1 MSSISELEK
10 RLTNLKDNLSVKTQ
24 EITSLKQTLQTQVND
39 TYKKAYGKLLKD
51 REKVENESYDSLS
64 DNYNQ
69 PDFDNDENWEEY
81 KPILKLNANTL
92 PDRLN
97 VGGWINDTEKDKEN
111 NNDDSSNFVLNAFI
125 PFFGQQ
131 KTIIIDVNNETK
143 DDGVSLMR
151 SIIQRIYTLIPHY
164 AQFTLIDPE
173 TNGAAFPMQRDV
185 CVRQN
190 DVDIYHLLENVI
202 ADMRRITSIS
212 ALTEK
217 EYFSTKVESVTM
229 NEKFEF
235 ICAANFPN
243 GYDSRSIEKL
253 VNIGNIGYV
262 SGKYLILM
270 YNHDEVL
277 PRDFDMNMFKDPIH
291 INLIE
296 YDEVNTIPAYGHSI
310 DYVQADEAGPEEW
323 KQIVKHISSFKPEER
338 MITWDEYIAVKKD
351 QIWKASSKEVIE
363 TNIGDVGGK
372 SLSVWFG
379 KKDGNNCAHGMLAAT
394 TGAGKSNF
402 YHALILGLATRYSPE
417 ELRMYLIDGKNGVEF
432 EVYRS
437 FPHAEVVSLKSS
449 SELTGSILTELVSE
463 VVRRNDL
470 FKKVGVNG
478 FDEYRRNDSN
488 KMPRILLLIDE
499 YQVLFEGKDA
509 AKASD
514 DLRTLSAQARSAG
527 VHIILGSQRFSVPN
541 IQNKDAIFGNIQLRI
556 AMKMTQDDR
565 LSLTEFGKEGKE
577 FIRACDLPGQIV
589 VNQNSGSDGAN
600 QLGKVAYIKAE
611 QKTQIIQDIENLA
624 KELVNDNRIMRTIV
638 FEGDSAPNL
647 DENPEL
653 MGILSRKV
661 ESAQTIQ
668 KIARIEERDGG
679 FGKPEWNMSEN
690 PKICWL
696 GQEFN
701 VYGQCSLV
709 LRNRKME
716 NLLILGDRNA
726 SRYGMLV
733 SSLVSLVSTT
743 DKNDI
748 SFYIYDRSTPGTDW
762 NPYLKKLALEVLS
775 PAGYRTTFSNKVKDV
790 EAGLRELNSE
800 LDKRLALDQDDRMD
814 LKPIVL
820 VITEPEDIEALNQT
834 LDSNG
839 FKSDSE
845 LGAILTRL
853 AISGSAA
860 GIYVILSSSGVIPIQ
875 NVVSKKQF
883 TYFRHRVSLQ
893 ISEQESFDFLQSR
906 IGSTLQQHGD
916 FPTVAYYADM
926 NGNTKIRFKP
936 YSIKDENFDAQ
947 FNNIKSLIL
956 AR

>member
-10 RLTNLKDNLSVKTQ
+10 RLTNLKDNLSAKTQ

-143 DDGVSLMR
+143 DNGVSLMR

-185 CVRQN
+185 YVRQN

-775 PAGYRTTFSNKVKDV
+775 PAGYRTIFSNKVKDI

-800 LDKRLALDQDDRMD
+800 LDKRLALDQDDRVD

-947 FNNIKSLIL
+947 FDNIKSLIL

>member
-1 MSSISELEK
+1 MSSISDLEYK
-10 RLTNLKDNLSVKTQ
+10 LSSLKKELKDKVSEIVNYKESTLTQ
-24 EITSLKQTLQTQVND
+24 IDDIYQ
-39 TYKKAYGKLLKD
+39 KASQKLLKD
-51 REKVENESYDSLS
+51 RVDLEDESYRSLG
-64 DNYNQ
+64 DDYNQ
-69 PDFDNDENWEEY
+69 PAFDNDESWEEY

-97 VGGWINDTEKDKEN
+97 VGNWINDTERDNKDVG
-111 NNDDSSNFVLNAFI
+111 SSGLVINAFI

-131 KTIIIDVNNETK
+131 KAIIIDVNNETK
-143 DDGVSLMR
+143 DKGISLMR

-164 AQFTLIDPE
+164 SQFTLIDPE

-185 CVRQN
+185 YVRQN

-202 ADMRRITSIS
+202 SDMRRITSIS

-217 EYFSTKVESVTM
+217 EYFSTKVESITM

-235 ICAANFPN
+235 VCAANFPS

-270 YNHDEVL
+270 HNHDEVL

-291 INLIE
+291 INLFE
-296 YDEVNTIPAYGHSI
+296 YDNVNTIPAYWHSV
-310 DYVQADEAGPEEW
+310 DYVPADEANPDKW
-323 KQIVKHISSFKPEER
+323 KQVVEHISSFKHEER

-351 QIWKASSKEVIE
+351 QIWNASSKEVIE

-449 SELTGSILTELVSE
+449 SELTGSILTELVAE
-463 VVRRNDL
+463 VIRRNDL

-478 FDEYRRNDSN
+478 FDEYRKNDSN

-600 QLGKVAYIKAE
+600 QLGKVAYISAE
-611 QKTQIIQDIENLA
+611 QKIQIIQDIEKLA

-653 MGILSRKV
+653 MGMLSRKV
-661 ESAQTIQ
+661 ESAQVIQ
-668 KIARIEERDGG
+668 KIARTEERDGG
-679 FGKPEWNMSEN
+679 FGKPEWNISEN

-701 VYGQCSLV
+701 VYGQSSLI

-716 NLLILGDRNA
+716 NLLVLGDRNA

-733 SSLVSLVSTT
+733 SSLISLVSTT
-743 DKNDI
+743 DKDDI

-762 NPYLKKLALEVLS
+762 NPYLKRLALEVLT
-775 PAGYRTTFSNKVKDV
+775 PAGYKTTFSNKVKDI
-790 EAGLRELNSE
+790 EAGLRELNTE
-800 LDKRLALDQDDRMD
+800 LDRRLALDQDDRIE

-845 LGAILTRL
+845 LGAVLTRL
-853 AISGSAA
+853 AINGSAT
-860 GIYVILSSSGVIPIQ
+860 GIYIILSSSGVIPIQ

-916 FPTVAYYADM
+916 IPTVAYYADM

-936 YSIKDENFDAQ
+936 YSIKDEKFDAQ
-947 FNNIKSLIL
+947 FDNIKSLIL

>member
-24 EITSLKQTLQTQVND
+24 EITSLKQALQTQVND

-97 VGGWINDTEKDKEN
+97 VGGWINDAEKDEGN
-111 NNDDSSNFVLNAFI
+111 NDDDSSNLVLNAFI

-185 CVRQN
+185 YVRQN

-323 KQIVKHISSFKPEER
+323 EQIVKHISSFKPEER

-478 FDEYRRNDSN
+478 FDEYRKNDSN

-611 QKTQIIQDIENLA
+611 QKNQIIHDIEDLA
-624 KELVNDNRIMRTIV
+624 KELVKDNRIMRTIV

-690 PKICWL
+690 PRICWL

-701 VYGQCSLV
+701 VYGQCSLI

>member
-24 EITSLKQTLQTQVND
+24 EITSLKQALQTQVND

-97 VGGWINDTEKDKEN
+97 VGEWINDTEKDKEN

-143 DDGVSLMR
+143 DNGVSLMR

-185 CVRQN
+185 YVRQN

-338 MITWDEYIAVKKD
+338 MITWGEYIAVKKD

-775 PAGYRTTFSNKVKDV
+775 PAGYRTIFSNKVKDI

-800 LDKRLALDQDDRMD
+800 LDKRLALDQDDRVD

-947 FNNIKSLIL
+947 FDNIKSLIL

>member
-24 EITSLKQTLQTQVND
+24 EITSLKQALQTQVND

-143 DDGVSLMR
+143 DNGVSLMR

-185 CVRQN
+185 YVRQN

-296 YDEVNTIPAYGHSI
+296 YDGVNTIPAYGHSI

-775 PAGYRTTFSNKVKDV
+775 PAGYRTIFSNKVKDI

-800 LDKRLALDQDDRMD
+800 LDKRLALDQDDRVD

-936 YSIKDENFDAQ
+936 YSIKDESFDAQ
-947 FNNIKSLIL
+947 FDNIKSLIL

>member
-24 EITSLKQTLQTQVND
+24 EITSLKQALQTQVND

-143 DDGVSLMR
+143 DNGVSLMR

-185 CVRQN
+185 YVRQN

-775 PAGYRTTFSNKVKDV
+775 PAGYRTIFSNKVKDI

-800 LDKRLALDQDDRMD
+800 LDKRLALDQDDRVD

-947 FNNIKSLIL
+947 FDNIKSLIL

>member
-1 MSSISELEK
+1 MSSISELEYRLSTLK
-10 RLTNLKDNLSVKTQ
+10 RNLNDKISSITNHKESTLAQID
-24 EITSLKQTLQTQVND
+24 EIYQ
-39 TYKKAYGKLLKD
+39 KASQKLLTD
-51 REKVENESYDSLS
+51 REEIEDESYDSLS

-69 PDFDNDENWEEY
+69 PDFDSEEGWEEY

-97 VGGWINDTEKDKEN
+97 VGGWINDSEADDDE
-111 NNDDSSNFVLNAFI
+111 DSSNLVLNAFI

-131 KTIIIDVNNETK
+131 KAIIIDVNNQTK
-143 DDGVSLMR
+143 DKGISLMR
-151 SIIQRIYTLIPHY
+151 TIIQRIYTLIPHY

-185 CVRQN
+185 YVRQN

-277 PRDFDMNMFKDPIH
+277 PRDFDMNVFKDPIH
-291 INLIE
+291 INLFE
-296 YDEVNTIPAYGHSI
+296 YDEVNTIPAYWHSV
-310 DYVQADEAGPEEW
+310 DYVPADEATPEEW
-323 KQIVKHISSFKPEER
+323 KQIVEHISTFKPEER

-351 QIWKASSKEVIE
+351 QIWKSSSKEIIE

-449 SELTGSILTELVSE
+449 SELTGSILTELVAE
-463 VVRRNDL
+463 VARRNDL

-478 FDEYRRNDSN
+478 FDEYRKNENN

-527 VHIILGSQRFSVPN
+527 VHMILGSQRFSVPN

-600 QLGKVAYIKAE
+600 QLGKVAYIKSE
-611 QKTQIIQDIENLA
+611 QKSQIIQDIESLA
-624 KELVNDNRIMRTIV
+624 KDLVKDNRIMRTIV

-653 MGILSRKV
+653 MGLLSRKV
-661 ESAQTIQ
+661 EPADVIQ

-701 VYGQCSLV
+701 VYGQSSLV
-709 LRNRKME
+709 LRTRKME

-762 NPYLKKLALEVLS
+762 NPYLKRLALDVLS
-775 PAGYRTTFSNKVKDV
+775 PAGYKTTFSNKVKDV
-790 EAGLRELNSE
+790 EVGLRELNSE

-834 LDSNG
+834 LDNNG

-860 GIYVILSSSGVIPIQ
+860 GIYVVLSSSGVISIQ
-875 NVVSKKQF
+875 NVISKKQF

-906 IGSTLQQHGD
+906 VGSTLQQHGD
-916 FPTVAYYADM
+916 IPTVAYYADM

>member
-1 MSSISELEK
+1 MSRISNLEHK
-10 RLTNLKDNLSVKTQ
+10 LASLRNSLQDNASAIVKHKESALSRIK
-24 EITSLKQTLQTQVND
+24 EISRAASDKILC
-39 TYKKAYGKLLKD
+39 D
-51 REKVENESYDSLS
+51 REEIEDESCDALD

-69 PDFDNDENWEEY
+69 PDFDDEEAWNGY
-81 KPILKLNANTL
+81 KPILKLNSETL

-97 VGGWINDTEKDKEN
+97 IGCWMSDSEE
-111 NNDDSSNFVLNAFI
+111 DDDESSSLMLNAYI

-131 KTIIIDVNNETK
+131 RAVIIDVNNETK
-143 DDGVSLMR
+143 ETGIALMR
-151 SIIQRIYTLIPHY
+151 AMIRRIYTLIPHY
-164 AQFTLIDPE
+164 SQFTLIDPE

-185 CVRQN
+185 FVRQN

-229 NEKFEF
+229 NEKYEF
-235 ICAANFPN
+235 VCAANFPA

-253 VNIGNIGYV
+253 INIGNIGYV

-270 YNHDEVL
+270 HNHDDAL
-277 PRDFDMNMFKDPIH
+277 PRDCDMDMFKDAVH
-291 INLIE
+291 VNLFE
-296 YDEVNTIPAYGHSI
+296 YDDVNTIPSYGHSV
-310 DYVQADEAGPEEW
+310 DYVPSDDATPEEW
-323 KQIVKHISSFKPEER
+323 NRIVEHISSFKPEER
-338 MITWDEYIAVKKD
+338 MITWDEYIAVKDDRKW
-351 QIWKASSKEVIE
+351 QASSKEIIE

-379 KKDGNNCAHGMLAAT
+379 QKDGNNCAHGMLAAT

-449 SELTGSILTELVSE
+449 SELTGSILTELVAE
-463 VVRRNDL
+463 VVRRNNL

-478 FDEYRRNDSN
+478 FDEYRKNDNN

-509 AKASD
+509 TKASD
-514 DLRTLSAQARSAG
+514 DLRTLTAQARSAG

-611 QKTQIIQDIENLA
+611 QKSEIIRDIENMA
-624 KELVNDNRIMRTIV
+624 KQMISNSSIMRTIV

-661 ESAQTIQ
+661 QSPQEIQ
-668 KIARIEERDGG
+668 RIARLEEREGG
-679 FGKPEWNMSEN
+679 FGKPEWNMSESPN
-690 PKICWL
+690 ICWL

-701 VYGQCSLV
+701 VYGQSSLV

-716 NLLILGDRNA
+716 NVLIIGDRNA

-733 SSLVSLVSTT
+733 SSLISLASTT
-743 DKNDI
+743 NKDDI

-762 NPYLKKLALEVLS
+762 NPYLRRLAEEILV
-775 PAGYRTTFSNKVKDV
+775 PAGYKTTFSNRVKDV
-790 EAGLRELNSE
+790 EAGLRELDVE
-800 LDKRLALDQDDRMD
+800 LDKRLALDQDDRMG
-814 LKPIVL
+814 LKPIIL
-820 VITEPEDIEALNQT
+820 VITEPEDIEVLNLT
-834 LDSNG
+834 LDRNG

-845 LGAILTRL
+845 LGAVLTRL
-853 AISGSAA
+853 SINGSAA

-875 NVVSKKQF
+875 NVISKKQF
-883 TYFRHRVSLQ
+883 TYFRHRISLQ

-906 IGSTLQQHGD
+906 VGSTLQQHGD
-916 FPTVAYYADM
+916 IPTVACYADM
-926 NGNTKIRFKP
+926 NGNTKVKFKP
-936 YSIKDENFDAQ
+936 YSINDENFDAQ
-947 FNNIKSLIL
+947 FDNIKSLML
-956 AR
+956 NR

>member
-24 EITSLKQTLQTQVND
+24 EITSLKQALQTQVND

-143 DDGVSLMR
+143 DNGVSLMR

-185 CVRQN
+185 YVRQN

-296 YDEVNTIPAYGHSI
+296 YDGVNTIPAYGHSI

-775 PAGYRTTFSNKVKDV
+775 PAGYRTIFSNKVKDI

-800 LDKRLALDQDDRMD
+800 LDKRLALDQDDRVD

-947 FNNIKSLIL
+947 FDNIKSLIL

>member
-24 EITSLKQTLQTQVND
+24 EITSLKQALQTQVND

-143 DDGVSLMR
+143 DNGVSLMR

-185 CVRQN
+185 YVRQN

-509 AKASD
+509 VKASD

-775 PAGYRTTFSNKVKDV
+775 PAGYRTIFSNKVKDI

-800 LDKRLALDQDDRMD
+800 LDKRLALDQDDRVD

-947 FNNIKSLIL
+947 FDNIKSLIL

>member
-24 EITSLKQTLQTQVND
+24 EITSLKQALQTQVND

-143 DDGVSLMR
+143 DNGVSLMR

-185 CVRQN
+185 YVRQN

-417 ELRMYLIDGKNGVEF
+417 ELHMYLIDGKNGVEF

-775 PAGYRTTFSNKVKDV
+775 PAGYRTIFSNKVKDI

-800 LDKRLALDQDDRMD
+800 LDKRLALDQDDRVD

-853 AISGSAA
+853 AICGSAA

-947 FNNIKSLIL
+947 FDNIKSLIL

>member
-1 MSSISELEK
+1 MSSISELEYK
-10 RLTNLKDNLSVKTQ
+10 LSALRNTLNDNTSK
-24 EITSLKQTLQTQVND
+24 IASLKESTLTQID
-39 TYKKAYGKLLKD
+39 EIYKKASEKLLQD
-51 REKVENESYDSLS
+51 RRDIEDESLDKLC

-69 PDFDNDENWEEY
+69 PDFDNDENWSEY

-97 VGGWINDTEKDKEN
+97 VGGWVNDTENEDEE
-111 NNDDSSNFVLNAFI
+111 DSNLVLNAFI

-131 KTIIIDVNNETK
+131 RAIIIDVNNETK
-143 DDGVSLMR
+143 DKGISLMR

-185 CVRQN
+185 YVRQN

-217 EYFSTKVESVTM
+217 EYFSKKVESVTM

-262 SGKYLILM
+262 SGKYLFLM

-277 PRDFDMNMFKDPIH
+277 PRDFDMNMFKDSIH
-291 INLIE
+291 INLFE
-296 YDEVNTIPAYGHSI
+296 YDDVNTIPAYWHSV
-310 DYVQADEAGPEEW
+310 DYVPADEAAPEEW
-323 KQIVKHISSFKPEER
+323 KQIVDHISSFKPEER
-338 MITWDEYIAVKKD
+338 MITWDEYIAVHND
-351 QIWKASSKEVIE
+351 QIWKSSSKEIIE

-478 FDEYRRNDSN
+478 FDEYRKNDSN

-514 DLRTLSAQARSAG
+514 DLRTLTAQARSAG

-611 QKTQIIQDIENLA
+611 QKIQIIQNIESLA
-624 KELVNDNRIMRTIV
+624 KDLIKDNRIMRTIV

-653 MGILSRKV
+653 MGLLSRPV
-661 ESAQTIQ
+661 ESAQAIQ
-668 KIARIEERDGG
+668 KIARLEERDGG

-701 VYGQCSLV
+701 VYGQSSLI

-733 SSLVSLVSTT
+733 SSLISLVSTT

-748 SFYIYDRSTPGTDW
+748 SFYIYDRSTLGTDW
-762 NPYLKKLALEVLS
+762 NPYLKRLASEILT
-775 PAGYRTTFSNKVKDV
+775 PAGYKTTFSNKVKDL
-790 EAGLRELNSE
+790 EIGLRELNAE

-820 VITEPEDIEALNQT
+820 VITEPEDVEALNQT
-834 LDSNG
+834 LDGNG

-853 AISGSAA
+853 SISGSAT

-916 FPTVAYYADM
+916 VPTVAYYADM